1 MTSTAWL
8 VTCLAVFVATLL
20 ASRFWLRQQLWRRLA
35 ETEEQEAEEEGEEA
49 LLRRLAIEPLANRSW
64 LAVWLYRA
72 GFRGPLAVPFFLT
85 TTAVAVA
92 FAVLMLWVVIGQG
105 WIDLAR
111 EALLSIPAGVGNV
124 MVPFALAA
132 PWLVAVVIGLI
143 PTLIVRSIRRQRV
156 AAIEVD
162 LPLFLD
168 LLNALSQAGIG
179 FDAAL
184 ARILSVQSDDRPLV
198 QEFRSFQSD
207 ALAGRSRIESLRRL
221 MTAVSLPVFTSFLS
235 ALIQAEQ
242 SGAGLAATLQS
253 QAKEIRQRRRERATL
268 AAMAIPNKLAFPL
281 VIGFL
286 PGIFVVLLGPM
297 FTDAFQMIEQ
307 TMRGPSGP

>member
-1 MTSTAWL
+1 MTPIAIL
-8 VTCLAVFVATLL
+8 ITCLAFVLATLL
-20 ASRFWLRQQLWRRLA
+20 GSRLWLRQQLWLRLA
-35 ETEEQEAEEEGEEA
+35 EVEEQGEEESEEA
-49 LLRRLAIEPLANRSW
+49 TLRRLAVEPLADRGW
-64 LAVWLYRA
+64 LHVWLYRA
-72 GFRGPLAVPFFLT
+72 GFRRPLAVPIFLT
-85 TTAVAVA
+85 MTAVAIA
-92 FAVLMLWVVIGQG
+92 FGSLLLWLVIAQG

-132 PWLVAVVIGLI
+132 PWLVAVTISLLPVLV
-143 PTLIVRSIRRQRV
+143 VRAVRRKRV
-156 AAIEVD
+156 ETIEVD

-184 ARILSVQSDDRPLV
+184 ARILSVQPDHRPLV
-198 QEFRSFQSD
+198 QEFRAFQSD
-207 ALAGRSRIESLRRL
+207 TLAGRSRIESLRRL
-221 MTAVSLPVFTSFLS
+221 MTAVSLPIFTSFLS

-242 SGAGLAATLQS
+242 SGAGMAATLQS
-253 QAKEIRQRRRERATL
+253 QAREIRQRRRERATL
-268 AAMAIPNKLAFPL
+268 AAMAVPTKLAFPL

-297 FTDAFQMIEQ
+297 FTDAFQLLEQ
-307 TMRGPSGP
+307 TMRGASGR